1 MREHLRLDVDDTTLR
16 VALTEANP
24 PALLAALVHLT
35 GDPDLLRDDLRPQA
49 GHLREPEAGFTA
61 EQLAELR
68 SLAFEV
74 LSSYRGEGR
83 ELPPAP
89 DEAIITRTMNFCTG
103 ENIPPEYVPMMLGEM
118 KLAATDS
125 YAIEWHQRP
134 SPEVLDRFR
143 VLVIGA
149 GMSGICAAIRLREAG
164 INFTVVEKNS
174 RVGGTWLENTYPGCR
189 VDVQNHFYSYSF
201 EPNHDWPEYYSRRDD
216 LQAYFERCA
225 DKYSVRGNIRFETEV
240 VSARYD
246 TETATWNVRLRRADG
261 SEYDFTAN
269 AIISGVGQL
278 NRPKVPGLAGLE
290 KFEGPTFHSARWE
303 HRHDLAGKRVAVV
316 GTGASAMQFAPELA
330 GSVERLVIFQRS
342 PNWANYSAEYSKQV
356 SDNKKWLLENIPY
369 YSKWYRFILFWRTSD
384 GAYPALQVDPA
395 WPHPERSLNAAN
407 DMMRQMIGDY
417 IRSEIGDD
425 PELLD
430 KVLPTYPPF
439 GKRILIDNGWFRM
452 VKRPNVDLVTD
463 HIREVTRD
471 AIIVESGERY
481 EVDAIVFATGF
492 HSHRFLWPMEIVGRS
507 GTSLR
512 EVWGENP
519 RAYLGVTV
527 PDFPNLFCLYG
538 PNTNLGHGG
547 SIIFHTECQVRY
559 VVRCLRELLERGNDA
574 LEVRREVHDAYND
587 RVDALHSNMVWA
599 HPGVKSW
606 YKNSEGRVTT
616 NSPWR
621 LVDYWKMTEEPD
633 LSDYIVT

>member
-1 MREHLRLDVDDTTLR
+1 
-16 VALTEANP
+16 
-24 PALLAALVHLT
+24 
-35 GDPDLLRDDLRPQA
+35 
-49 GHLREPEAGFTA
+49 
-61 EQLAELR
+61 
-68 SLAFEV
+68 
-74 LSSYRGEGR
+74 
-83 ELPPAP
+83 
-89 DEAIITRTMNFCTG
+89 
-103 ENIPPEYVPMMLGEM
+103 
-118 KLAATDS
+118 
-125 YAIEWHQRP
+125 
-134 SPEVLDRFR
+134 
-143 VLVIGA
+143 
-149 GMSGICAAIRLREAG
+149 
-164 INFTVVEKNS
+164 
-174 RVGGTWLENTYPGCR
+174 
-189 VDVQNHFYSYSF
+189 
-201 EPNHDWPEYYSRRDD
+201 
-216 LQAYFERCA
+216 
-225 DKYSVRGNIRFETEV
+225 
-240 VSARYD
+240 
-246 TETATWNVRLRRADG
+246 VRLRRADG
-261 SEYDFTAN
+261 TDYEFAAN

-278 NRPKVPGLAGLE
+278 NRPKIPGLRGLE
-290 KFEGPTFHSARWE
+290 SFEGPTFHSARWE
-303 HRHDLAGKRVAVV
+303 HQHDLTGKRVAMV

-330 GSVERLVIFQRS
+330 ESVEHLVIFQRS

-356 SDNKKWLLENIPY
+356 SANKKWLLENVPY

-384 GAYPALQVDPA
+384 GAYPALQVDPE
-395 WPHPERSLNAAN
+395 WPHPERSLNATN
-407 DMMRQMIGDY
+407 DMMRQMITDY
-417 IRSEIGDD
+417 IRSEVGDD
-425 PELLD
+425 PELLA

-452 VKRPNVDLVTD
+452 VKRPNVELVTD
-463 HIREVTRD
+463 DIREVTSN
-471 AIIVESGERY
+471 AVVVESGARY

-507 GTSLR
+507 GVSLR

-559 VVRCLRELLERGNDA
+559 VVRCLRELLERGDAA
-574 LEVRREVHDAYND
+574 LEVRREVHDEYNE

-599 HPGVKSW
+599 HAGMNSW

>member
-1 MREHLRLDVDDTTLR
+1 MPDHLQLDVDDVTLR
-16 VALTEANP
+16 SALAEANP

-35 GDPDLLRDDLRPQA
+35 GDAELLRADLRPEP
-49 GHLREPEAGFTA
+49 GHLREPEAGFSR
-61 EQLAELR
+61 EQLHELR
-68 SLAFEV
+68 ELAFSV
-74 LSSYRGEGR
+74 LSSYRGAGR
-83 ELPPAP
+83 DLPPPP
-89 DEAIITRTMNFCTG
+89 DEATITRTMNFCTG
-103 ENIPPEYVPMMLGEM
+103 ENIPSEYVPMMLGEM
-118 KLAATDS
+118 GLAARDT
-125 YAIEWHQRP
+125 YAVEWHERP
-134 SPEVLDRFR
+134 PQAVLDQFR
-143 VLVIGA
+143 VLIIGA
-149 GMSGICAAIRLREAG
+149 GMSGICAAIRLQEAG
-164 INFTVVEKNS
+164 IPYIVIEKNS

-216 LQAYFERCA
+216 LQRYFERCA
-225 DKYSVRGNIRFETEV
+225 DKYAVRDHIRFDTEV
-240 VSARYD
+240 VSARYHED
-246 TETATWNVRLRRADG
+246 DARWRVHLRNADG
-261 SEYDFTAN
+261 TEDDLDVN
-269 AIISGVGQL
+269 AVISGVGQL
-278 NRPKVPGLAGLE
+278 NRPKIPGLAGLDS
-290 KFEGPTFHSARWE
+290 FEGPAFHSARWE
-303 HRHDLAGKRVAVV
+303 HHHDLTGKRVAVV

-330 GSVERLVIFQRS
+330 ETVEHLVIFQRS

-356 SDNKKWLLENIPY
+356 SDSKQWLLKNVPY
-369 YSKWYRFILFWRTSD
+369 YAKWYRFILFWRTSD

-407 DMMRQMIGDY
+407 DFMREMISDY
-417 IRSEIGDD
+417 IRSEVGDD
-425 PELLD
+425 PEMLA

-463 HIREVTRD
+463 NIEEVTRN
-471 AIIVESGERY
+471 AIVTDTGERF

-507 GTSLR
+507 GASLR

-519 RAYLGVTV
+519 RAYLGITV

-559 VVRCLRELLERGNDA
+559 VVRCLRELLERGKRA
-574 LEVRREVHDAYND
+574 LEVRRDIHDEYND
-587 RVDALHSNMVWA
+587 RVDALHANMVWA
-599 HPGVKSW
+599 HPGMSSW

-621 LVDYWKMTEEPD
+621 LVDYWEMTEEPD
-633 LSDYIVT
+633 LSDYLVT